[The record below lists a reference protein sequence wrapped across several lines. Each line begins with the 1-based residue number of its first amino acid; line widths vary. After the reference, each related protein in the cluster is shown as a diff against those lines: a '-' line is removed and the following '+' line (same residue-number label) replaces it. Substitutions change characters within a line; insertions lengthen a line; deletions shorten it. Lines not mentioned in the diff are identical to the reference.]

1 MRPLVF
7 LAPIAL
13 AFTIAAAP
21 PALAQKA
28 TYKLAFID
36 PLSGSFANV
45 GEFMLAHV
53 QYAVDDI
60 NANGGVMNGTKLE
73 LLRYDNKLS
82 PQESL
87 SVLQAAI
94 DNGAKVIV
102 TGGSGSSVVSAL
114 VQAVNKWNGRNPGKE
129 LIVFNHSS
137 IDPDLT
143 GKNCNFWHFQTD
155 PNAAMKM
162 KAIANY
168 IQSKKDIKKIYLLN
182 PDYTFGR
189 QWAAYGRQMVGA
201 ARPDIEFVGETFNPI
216 GTVKDFAPY
225 LAKIKQAGADSVI
238 SENWGTDMSLMLK
251 AGGDGG
257 YNLRYFNNSAGAVPG
272 IVTAVAQ
279 AKFGELTWVAEWHHG
294 EAEVPKVDALAKAFK
309 AKTSSDLVAPRI
321 DMVPR
326 LIATAIGKAKSL
338 DSLAVARALEDL
350 VYDSVVGP
358 VCMRAEDHQ
367 LLVRQVVNTIAP
379 VDGKSVKTGWEGT
392 NYGFRTDAV
401 YAGSDLALPSECKM
415 VRP

>member
-1 MRPLVF
+1 MRPYIY

-13 AFTIAAAP
+13 GLAISAAP
-21 PALAQKA
+21 AVAQPA

-53 QYAVDDI
+53 QFSVNDI
-60 NANGGVMNGTKLE
+60 NANGGVLNGTKLE
-73 LLRYDNKLS
+73 LLQYDNKLS

-87 SVLQAAI
+87 SALQSAI
-94 DNGAKVIV
+94 DNGAQVIV

-114 VQAVNKWNGRNPGKE
+114 VQAVAKWNQRNPGKE

-162 KAIANY
+162 TAIAKY
-168 IQSKKDIKKIYLLN
+168 IQGKQEIRKMYLLN

-201 ARPDIEFVGETFNPI
+201 ARPDVEFVGEAYNPI
-216 GTVKDFAPY
+216 GTVKNFSPY
-225 LAKIKQAGADSVI
+225 LAKIKQSGADSVI
-238 SENWGTDMSLMLK
+238 SGNWGTDMSLMLK
-251 AGGDGG
+251 AGGDAG

-272 IVTAVAQ
+272 IVTAVSQ
-279 AKFGELTWVAEWHHG
+279 AKIGELTWVAEWHQG
-294 EAEVPKVDALAKAFK
+294 QADVPKVDALAKAFK
-309 AKTSSDLVAPRI
+309 AKTSRNLVAPRI

-326 LIATAIGKAKSL
+326 LVAAAITKAKSL
-338 DSLAVARALEDL
+338 DSLKVAHALEDL
-350 VYDSVVGP
+350 SYDSVVGP
-358 VCMRAEDHQ
+358 VRMRAEDHQ
-367 LLVRQVVNTIAP
+367 LLVRQVVNMIAP
-379 VDGKSVKTGWEGT
+379 VDGKLVKTGSEGT
-392 NYGFRTDAV
+392 QYGFRTDAI
-401 YAGSDLALPSECKM
+401 YAGNELALPSECRM